1 MTPINNDF
9 CVVLS
14 GGGARGAYQAGSL
27 RALYEIC
34 AEVGNFSPFRNLVG
48 VSAGAINAAYIAS
61 ECDNLDA
68 ATEKMCAMWRTLTS
82 KNVFATDTLTVSR
95 TALKLLRAVSL
106 GGLSAKLRP
115 TSTALL
121 DVTPL
126 RDLLAENI
134 PFERIPEHVRTGR
147 LNSLC
152 VTATDYSTSVGVTFF
167 TGAPHLQEWKRVHRV
182 GLREEIGIDHVMGSA
197 AIPMFFPPWK
207 IGKRYFGD
215 GCLRNTAPLS
225 PARRIGSSKL
235 LVISV
240 RKIKD
245 EKLTDE
251 SILKPTVGR
260 VLSVLINAIFMDAVE
275 IDIERVRIINE
286 NLHMASKTENFRR
299 LDILHVQPSL
309 APSELAETRLEGLP
323 PLFRFL
329 ISALGSPRESADV
342 LSYLTFDPIYLNAL
356 VDLGYY
362 DMLKQKDLVLQML
375 K

>member
-1 MTPINNDF
+1 
-9 CVVLS
+9 
-14 GGGARGAYQAGSL
+14 
-27 RALYEIC
+27 
-34 AEVGNFSPFRNLVG
+34 
-48 VSAGAINAAYIAS
+48 
-61 ECDNLDA
+61 
-68 ATEKMCAMWRTLTS
+68 
-82 KNVFATDTLTVSR
+82 
-95 TALKLLRAVSL
+95 
-106 GGLSAKLRP
+106 
-115 TSTALL
+115 
-121 DVTPL
+121 
-126 RDLLAENI
+126 
-134 PFERIPEHVRTGR
+134 
-147 LNSLC
+147 
-152 VTATDYSTSVGVTFF
+152 
-167 TGAPHLQEWKRVHRV
+167 
-182 GLREEIGIDHVMGSA
+182 
-197 AIPMFFPPWK
+197 
-207 IGKRYFGD
+207 
-215 GCLRNTAPLS
+215 
-225 PARRIGSSKL
+225 
-235 LVISV
+235 V